1 MAAGKRAQSN
11 AMLYT
16 VITFVGLF
24 ILSTVLAVIYY
35 LKAEDYKN
43 EAATLRT
50 QRDELASSAE
60 MRKIGAIVGVKQRA
74 KSRLGTMIDY
84 LDEMVSLIMGTLPE
98 DTSAEVKVD
107 TVKRKTKDTIELLA
121 QTQLEQPETPE
132 TEDVGLKAIAKEFV
146 DLLVEGQFSTAT
158 ENFDTT
164 MKDTLPTEKL
174 EEVWNVTT
182 EQTGPF
188 KQQIGVRAEKELSY
202 DVVFVTCEFERGPLD
217 IKVVYN
223 SEGQVAGLFFPPTPP
238 EVLESYQ
245 RISET
250 ETETTTETIT
260 ENIDPNTTGLIR
272 IIEKL
277 KINLDNT
284 TNTALVLREQL
295 EQLRNRFDDAMAAG
309 FEKEQILLAE
319 KEKYQQQVNDIKQDY
334 SELEA
339 LMKQSTDQQVQTL
352 MAQLDDERANRKKL
366 NQELLKTQAELKMAE
381 NRMKRAQKEL
391 RVLVPPPDSEVAAY
405 KSDGKI
411 ILIDDSAK
419 IAHLNIG
426 SDDRVYRGLTFSV
439 YEKNMPIPKD
449 GKGKAE
455 IEVFDVGRSF
465 SAARI
470 IRSEIKRPII
480 LDDIV
485 ANLIWDSDKTNV
497 FVVVGEFDLD
507 SDGDIDYDAVDK
519 IKSLIEKWG
528 GRVADDISIDTDF
541 LVLGRPLQVRGKPTF
556 EQMEVD
562 PMAMEK
568 YEASLQKLAHYKE
581 VQTRAQVLSIPVFNA
596 ERFLYFIGYKEQST
610 AAGAFY

>member
-1 MAAGKRAQSN
+1 
-11 AMLYT
+11 
-16 VITFVGLF
+16 
-24 ILSTVLAVIYY
+24 
-35 LKAEDYKN
+35 
-43 EAATLRT
+43 
-50 QRDELASSAE
+50 
-60 MRKIGAIVGVKQRA
+60 
-74 KSRLGTMIDY
+74 
-84 LDEMVSLIMGTLPE
+84 
-98 DTSAEVKVD
+98 
-107 TVKRKTKDTIELLA
+107 
-121 QTQLEQPETPE
+121 
-132 TEDVGLKAIAKEFV
+132 V

-164 MKDTLPTEKL
+164 MKDALPTEKL

-223 SEGQVAGLFFPPTPP
+223 SEGQVAGLLFLPTPP

-250 ETETTTETIT
+250 ETETETETTTETKTETIT
-260 ENIDPNTTGLIR
+260 ENINPNTAGLIR

-284 TNTALVLREQL
+284 TNTTLVLREQL

-352 MAQLDDERANRKKL
+352 MAQLEDERANRKKL

-419 IAHLNIG
+419 IVHLNIG
-426 SDDRVYRGLTFSV
+426 SDD
-439 YEKNMPIPKD
+439 
-449 GKGKAE
+449 
-455 IEVFDVGRSF
+455 
-465 SAARI
+465 
-470 IRSEIKRPII
+470 
-480 LDDIV
+480 
-485 ANLIWDSDKTNV
+485 
-497 FVVVGEFDLD
+497 
-507 SDGDIDYDAVDK
+507 
-519 IKSLIEKWG
+519 
-528 GRVADDISIDTDF
+528 
-541 LVLGRPLQVRGKPTF
+541 
-556 EQMEVD
+556 
-562 PMAMEK
+562 
-568 YEASLQKLAHYKE
+568 
-581 VQTRAQVLSIPVFNA
+581 
-596 ERFLYFIGYKEQST
+596 
-610 AAGAFY
+610 

>member
-1 MAAGKRAQSN
+1 MAAGKRAQGN

-35 LKAEDYKN
+35 LKAEDYRN

-50 QRDELASSAE
+50 QRNELATSSE
-60 MRKIGAIVGVKQRA
+60 LRKIGAIVGAKQRT

-107 TVKRKTKDTIELLA
+107 TVKRKTKDAIELLA
-121 QTQLEQPETPE
+121 QTQLEQPGTPG
-132 TEDVGLKAIAKEFV
+132 TEDVGLKAVAKEFV
-146 DLLVEGQFSTAT
+146 DLLVEGQFSTAM
-158 ENFDTT
+158 EKFDTT
-164 MKDTLPTEKL
+164 MKDALPTEKL
-174 EEVWNVTT
+174 EETWNVTT

-217 IKVVYN
+217 VKVVYN
-223 SEGQVAGLFFPPTPP
+223 SEGQVAGLFFLPTPP
-238 EVLESYQ
+238 ESLETYRQKSV
-245 RISET
+245 T
-250 ETETTTETIT
+250 KTETIT
-260 ENIDPNTTGLIR
+260 ENIDPNTAGLIR

-284 TNTALVLREQL
+284 TNTALVLKEQL

-319 KEKYQQQVNDIKQDY
+319 KEKYQQQVNGIKQDY

-352 MAQLDDERANRKKL
+352 MAQLEDERANRKKL
-366 NQELLKTQAELKMAE
+366 NQDLLKTQAELKMAE
-381 NRMKRAQKEL
+381 NRMKRVQKEL
-391 RVLVPPPDSEVAAY
+391 RMLVPPPDSEVAAY

-419 IAHLNIG
+419 IVHLNIG

-455 IEVFDVGRSF
+455 IEVFDVGKSF

-480 LDDIV
+480 LDDII

-528 GRVADDISIDTDF
+528 GRAADDISIDTDF
-541 LVLGRPLQVRGKPTF
+541 LVLGKPLQVRGKPTF
-556 EQMEVD
+556 EKMEVD

-568 YEASLQKLAHYKE
+568 YEASLQKLISYKE
-581 VQTRAQVLSIPVFNA
+581 VQNRAQVLSIPVFNA

-610 AAGAFY
+610 RAGAF

>member
-1 MAAGKRAQSN
+1 MAAAKRPQSN

-60 MRKIGAIVGVKQRA
+60 MRKIGAIVGTKHRT
-74 KSRLGTMIDY
+74 KSRLGTMVDY

-107 TVKRKTKDTIELLA
+107 TVKKKTEDTLELLA
-121 QTQLEQPETPE
+121 HEQLEQPETPE

-158 ENFDTT
+158 ESFDAT
-164 MKDTLPTEKL
+164 MKDALPTEKL
-174 EEVWNVTT
+174 EETWKFTT

-223 SEGQVAGLFFPPTPP
+223 SEGQVAGLFFLPTPP
-238 EVLESYQ
+238 EILESYQ

-250 ETETTTETIT
+250 ETETKTETRT
-260 ENIDPNTTGLIR
+260 ENIDPNTAGLIR

-284 TNTALVLREQL
+284 TNTALALQEQL

-334 SELEA
+334 GELET

-352 MAQLDDERANRKKL
+352 MAQLEDERANRKKL

-419 IAHLNIG
+419 IVHLNIG

-480 LDDIV
+480 LDDII

-528 GRVADDISIDTDF
+528 GRAADDISIDTDF

-568 YEASLQKLAHYKE
+568 YEASLQKLISYKE
-581 VQTRAQVLSIPVFNA
+581 VQTRAQVLSIPIFNA

-610 AAGAFY
+610 AAGAFH